1 MKPTVALL
9 LLSFTLL
16 FSLFSAFQSDEL
28 LVDDE
33 QFGLGK
39 RPSPELD
46 LSISSSS
53 PSIPSRSHSP
63 PKPIRKRSA
72 DSNSDSRV
80 QFALEHAFGD
90 SDDFSTAGTF
100 TARLKTY
107 GGHGTLTKLRFTRND
122 LSTIEQ
128 EKFKKLL
135 ENDDFYTIRVPSDV
149 LNPPGRDYVISSV
162 KARCLPN
169 DGLDENFI
177 IHMEGVNI
185 LAVNYGSPWAC
196 GYHRQL
202 RLPAKWSFNSHAV
215 LKYSEQAPRRPMF
228 SEDIG
233 SGEMG
238 EDEGVKP
245 LEKPFWAKY
254 WMYFIPLVIIVV
266 NAFTQA
272 MNMPEE
278 QASAQTQQPVG
289 AAMQRR

>member
-177 IHMEGVNI
+177 IHM
-185 LAVNYGSPWAC
+185 
-196 GYHRQL
+196 
-202 RLPAKWSFNSHAV
+202 PAKWSFNSHAV

-238 EDEGVKP
+238 EDEG
-245 LEKPFWAKY
+245 